1 MNEIKAKLKEL
12 AALCIDKEIVFK
24 CNGTLGAFGYCVYTT
39 DAKGEIKYISEVME
53 TTADW
58 KADSIE
64 RLDEVIALVENY
76 NG

>member
-12 AALCIDKEIVFK
+12 AALCIDKEIMFH
-24 CNGTLGAFGYCVYTT
+24 CSGTLGAFSYCAYTT
-39 DAKGEIKYISEVME
+39 DANGEIEYISNVAE
-53 TTADW
+53 TAADW

>member
-12 AALCIDKEIVFK
+12 AALCIDKEIIFQ
-24 CNGTLGAFGYCVYTT
+24 CNGGVGAGFLYSIYAVI
-39 DAKGEIKYISEVME
+39 DGEIKYFGNPSEVA
-53 TTADW
+53 ADW

-64 RLDEVIALVENY
+64 RLDEIIALVEQY